1 VGGTDLYFG
10 GTANPN
16 RQGLG
21 VELSSRVER
30 GEAFEV
36 AWTKP
41 ARISD
46 KRSFMMVPI
55 TRLYDR
61 GTMVLPS
68 QVLASRLETL
78 RLYINP
84 TDAERLK
91 ISDGGEVELGWNGRK
106 QRLRTVIEEDVP
118 RGVVLVP
125 RSLGVPLA
133 APVAV
138 KIHSVGS

>member
-1 VGGTDLYFG
+1 
-10 GTANPN
+10 
-16 RQGLG
+16 
-21 VELSSRVER
+21 
-30 GEAFEV
+30 
-36 AWTKP
+36 
-41 ARISD
+41 
-46 KRSFMMVPI
+46 MMVPI